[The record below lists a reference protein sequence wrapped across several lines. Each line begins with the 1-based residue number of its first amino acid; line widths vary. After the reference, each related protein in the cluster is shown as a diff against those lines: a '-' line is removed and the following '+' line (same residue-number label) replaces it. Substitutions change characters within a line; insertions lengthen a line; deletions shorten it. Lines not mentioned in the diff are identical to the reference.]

1 MSDSPTHEAEND
13 SKTVDREGSKESVH
27 RKAHISKMQSLPDGI
42 GRSLQKSDSGLA
54 SVSFKRKA
62 LKRRST
68 VTTGEDL
75 DALVR
80 RKKMEQMRSQRRA
93 SLTQNLMD
101 GNLDIAINQSYF
113 KEEEVTSGSEESDEE
128 QDDKEDIDKKHD
140 ADAEAS
146 RKSQILLAVGVV
158 VFGCACQAPFEAL
171 NKYDRGCGDLISVT
185 QYVYGLVASAPGAMQ
200 GRAAAGG
207 WKISWL
213 MHFGLAVAN
222 LGYFVM
228 LNIVLATSL
237 PLPVI
242 ITMKNGNLVANL
254 VVGVALMR
262 RKYNFQQVTA
272 VLVVT
277 GGLVLTALT
286 GTQQKAGDGKG
297 EMGADA
303 LLGVAL
309 LFGALVARALN
320 GALQEMCR
328 DAPVSELLFMGSGIG
343 LPFFCFEGQ
352 YDIQPRDSLESVGN
366 WWIGLAI
373 HVVVASGES
382 RFRLPYESSDDEV
395 DWGDQRINSDDGS
408 HRAALYRLRAFC
420 SGLEPIPW
428 RYKPSALVWECFD
441 LTRDTCVLNCWD
453 EKGASCRAKKER
465 IRN

>member
-343 LPFFCFEGQ
+343 LPFFA
-352 YDIQPRDSLESVGN
+352 LKGN
-366 WWIGLAI
+366 TIFSHVTAWNLSETGGLVWPSMWLLLLANLVFDYLMKVVMTKLIGATSALTATM
-373 HVVVASGES
+373 VLTAQ
-382 RFRLPYESSDDEV
+382 RF
-395 DWGDQRINSDDGS
+395 I
-408 HRAALYRLRAFC
+408 AFV
-420 SGLEPIPW
+420 L
-428 RYKPSALVWECFD
+428 SALV
-441 LTRDTCVLNCWD
+441 LNPSPGGTSPALWF
-453 EKGASCRAKKER
+453 GSALILLGTLAYSTAGMKKAQVAEQKK
-465 IRN
+465 NG